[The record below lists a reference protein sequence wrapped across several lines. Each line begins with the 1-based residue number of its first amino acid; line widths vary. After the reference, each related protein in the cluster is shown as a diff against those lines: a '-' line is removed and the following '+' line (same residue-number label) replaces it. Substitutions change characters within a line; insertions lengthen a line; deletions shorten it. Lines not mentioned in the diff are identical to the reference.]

1 MTKLAFNRLLSVIL
15 LFLSCSL
22 GIYIILSNLR
32 DNIVF
37 FHTPSEIDKI
47 KINQKVRVGGLV
59 KHNSIYKLSANKIKF
74 TITDHKRDLQIIYT
88 GILPAL
94 FREGQGIVAEG
105 SLDDNTTFIAKK
117 LLAKHDE
124 NYRPPK

>member
-1 MTKLAFNRLLSVIL
+1 MTRLALNRLLSIIL
-15 LFLSCSL
+15 LLSSCSL

-47 KINQKVRVGGLV
+47 KINQKIRVGGVV
-59 KHNSIYKLSANKIKF
+59 KYNSIYKLSANKIKF
-74 TITDHKRDLQIIYT
+74 TITDHKQDLQIVYT

-94 FREGQGIVAEG
+94 FREGQGIIAEG
-105 SLDDNTTFIAKK
+105 SLDNNIIFTAKK
-117 LLAKHDE
+117 LLTKHDE